1 MSLYYV
7 YVYMYVYHVLFRLRL
22 IAIFHFIHT
31 YMSLM
36 S

>member
-7 YVYMYVYHVLFRLRL
+7 YMIIYVYHVLFRLRR
-22 IAIFHFIHT
+22 IAIFHFIPT

-36 S
+36 A